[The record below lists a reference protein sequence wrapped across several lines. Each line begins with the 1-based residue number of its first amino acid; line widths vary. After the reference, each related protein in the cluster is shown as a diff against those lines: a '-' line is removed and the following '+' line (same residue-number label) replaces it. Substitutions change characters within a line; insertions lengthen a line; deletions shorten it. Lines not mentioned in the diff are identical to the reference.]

1 VSATSGVFLQFCK
14 NHVDNIFP
22 ACSVSASLGCR
33 RQCTFGDD
41 YETYNGAYSW
51 NTDEL
56 RSGQQRRGGFY
67 MESRHR
73 KTVGRIAA
81 WASLP
86 LILLGVASTTRAQS
100 SDVDALA
107 ADAATAIR
115 YRYKYLDSSPRV
127 LVEDFLNDQR
137 SESDLGL
144 TLADEFQRA
153 LKAREKDFFVIER
166 PERPKPH
173 ELSAQ
178 ELDDL
183 QSGCPSSKRGS
194 GPEIRVRGY
203 YQLYPG
209 NDVALRIEVLLDG
222 AVLAEHKAR
231 LTLTPDL
238 LHRSSPPEPEPEPD
252 RLRGKIL
259 WVSADS
265 GKDKIE
271 KPVRLPRAGEKGYT
285 MPSCVYCPNP
295 TFADEAVV
303 AKAEGTV
310 LFDVELDAEGQIAA
324 IAVVK
329 PLPCGQTEKALD
341 AVEHWRLKPA
351 LGPDGKP
358 AAVRSPIEVTFRLY

>member
-1 VSATSGVFLQFCK
+1 MK
-14 NHVDNIFP
+14 
-22 ACSVSASLGCR
+22 
-33 RQCTFGDD
+33 
-41 YETYNGAYSW
+41 
-51 NTDEL
+51 
-56 RSGQQRRGGFY
+56 
-67 MESRHR
+67 SRHN
-73 KTVGRIAA
+73 TTAGRIAA

-86 LILLGVASTTRAQS
+86 LILLCVASAARAQS
-100 SDVDALA
+100 NEIDALA

-115 YRYKYLDSSPRV
+115 YRYKYVDSSPRV
-127 LVEDFLNDQR
+127 FVEDFLDDQR

-144 TLADEFQRA
+144 TLADEFQRD
-153 LKAREKDFFVIER
+153 LKKREKDFFVIAR
-166 PERPKPH
+166 PERPKPPEPH

-183 QSGCPSSKRGS
+183 QSGCPSPKHGS
-194 GPEIRVRGY
+194 GSGAGIMVRGY

-231 LTLTPDL
+231 LTLPPDV
-238 LHRSSPPEPEPEPD
+238 LHDSRPLEPEPEPV

-259 WVSADS
+259 WVRDP
-265 GKDKIE
+265 GKDKTE

-295 TFADEAVV
+295 TFSDEASH
-303 AKAEGTV
+303 AQAEGTV
-310 LFDVELDAEGQIAA
+310 LFDAEIDAEGQIAA

-329 PLPCGQTEKALD
+329 PLPCGLTEKALD

-358 AAVRSPIEVTFRLY
+358 AAVRAPMEVTFRLY

>member
-1 VSATSGVFLQFCK
+1 MPCPPWLWSAPRPRL
-14 NHVDNIFP
+14 
-22 ACSVSASLGCR
+22 R
-33 RQCTFGDD
+33 RQCTFWDD

-51 NTDEL
+51 NTDDQ
-56 RSGQQRRGGFY
+56 RSGKQRRGGFY
-67 MESRHR
+67 MKSRHNNTAAR
-73 KTVGRIAA
+73 TVA
-81 WASLP
+81 WSSLL
-86 LILLGVASTTRAQS
+86 LILLGSASAARAQS
-100 SDVDALA
+100 SEIGTLA
-107 ADAATAIR
+107 ADVATTIR

-127 LVEDFLNDQR
+127 LVEDFLDDQR

-153 LKAREKDFFVIER
+153 LKAREKDFFVIDR

-183 QSGCPSSKRGS
+183 QASCPVPDPKHEPA
-194 GPEIRVRGY
+194 PEIRIRGY
-203 YQLYPG
+203 YQVDPG
-209 NDVALRIEVLLDG
+209 NDVSLRIDVLLDR
-222 AVLAEHKAR
+222 AVLAEHNAS
-231 LTLTPDL
+231 LTLTPGL
-238 LHRSSPPEPEPEPD
+238 LHPSTPVEPEPEPEPD

-259 WVSADS
+259 WVRADS
-265 GKDKIE
+265 GEDKTE

-310 LFDVELDAEGQIAA
+310 FFDVELDAEGQIAA

-358 AAVRSPIEVTFRLY
+358 AAVRAPMEVTFRLY